1 MNHHLESLGWTLL
14 HFCWQAAA
22 IALVYWFADAV
33 LSKARSQTRYVLALA
48 TLLLMLSSALATLTY
63 EETRSY
69 SGPSSSPGAFSSP
82 AMATIGPG
90 ISIDLA
96 PLTGL
101 NPTRATVQPMLL
113 HLSRL
118 LPWLDFAWLLGV
130 AWLSTR
136 TIAGW
141 RLIQRLR
148 RSALVAA
155 PEAVHASFA
164 RLCKRL
170 GIARH
175 ISLCISEHIPGP
187 LAMGIVRSLII
198 LPASALM
205 ALNPEQLEAVLAH
218 ELAHVRRADYF
229 WNLVQTMI
237 ETLFFFHPAV
247 WWLGRRLRQQREL
260 CCDDV
265 AVQSCADPLIYATA
279 LLRLEERRTQHLNLA
294 MALDGHR
301 SWSGLRDRIAR
312 ILGETNGGETTGD
325 RSPRDFVP
333 LPLAAICALF
343 LLILLPVP
351 QIFAGLRKTMQIQS
365 ATPAV
370 SAPQASTPAPAT
382 MSVPAPAV
390 SPAAEESSPISPAAQ
405 VAPTITAASDGASAM
420 ATADAQGSGKGAG
433 EGTGQ
438 GTGQGA
444 GEGAG
449 QGAGRNGSAD
459 DGENADQAS
468 NPDTS
473 THKPDYIDGMR
484 AAGYDVDVDK
494 YVAMKVQGIT
504 PEYARE
510 MAKAGFGKPSANDLI
525 AMKIQGVTPE
535 YVSGL
540 RAAGIQPGSI
550 RDLISYRIFGV
561 TPEFLAGMK
570 AAGFDSIPP
579 NKLVALRVQG
589 VTPEYARTV
598 KQQYPN
604 VTTDELV
611 QLRIFHIDDAFLAA
625 AKRHGFTS
633 LSIQKLVQLRISG
646 VLGEDDGEAK

>member
-1 MNHHLESLGWTLL
+1 MNHHLESLGWTLV

-22 IALVYWFADAV
+22 IAVVYWFSDAV
-33 LSKARSQTRYVLALA
+33 LSKARSQTRYLLALA
-48 TLLLMLSSALATLTY
+48 TLLLTLSSALATLTY

-82 AMATIGPG
+82 AMTTIGPG
-90 ISIDLA
+90 ISTEIV

-101 NPTRATVQPMLL
+101 NPIRATAQPMLL

-118 LPWLDFAWLLGV
+118 LPWLDLAWLVGV
-130 AWLSTR
+130 ACLSTR
-136 TIAGW
+136 TIGGW

-148 RSALVAA
+148 RSALVEA
-155 PEAVHASFA
+155 PDAVHASFA

-175 ISLCISEHIPGP
+175 VSLRISEHLPGP

-218 ELAHVRRADYF
+218 ELAHVRRADYL
-229 WNLVQTMI
+229 WNLVQTMV

-279 LLRLEERRTQHLNLA
+279 LLRLEERRTQQLGLA

-312 ILGETNGGETTGD
+312 ILGETNGGETTGE

-333 LPLAAICALF
+333 IPLAAICALF

-370 SAPQASTPAPAT
+370 SAPQASTPSPAT
-382 MSVPAPAV
+382 MSLPTPSV
-390 SPAAEESSPISPAAQ
+390 SPAADESSPISLAAQ
-405 VAPTITAASDGASAM
+405 VAPTITAASDGAAVM
-420 ATADAQGSGKGAG
+420 ATADTQGTGKGAG
-433 EGTGQ
+433 EG
-438 GTGQGA
+438 A
-444 GEGAG
+444 GH
-449 QGAGRNGSAD
+449 GAGRNGLAD
-459 DGENADQAS
+459 DGENAEQAS

-473 THKPDYIDGMR
+473 AHKPDYIDGMR

-494 YVAMKVQGIT
+494 YVAMKVQNIT

-510 MAKAGFGKPSANDLI
+510 MAKAGFGKPSADELI
-525 AMKIQGVTPE
+525 AMKVQGVTPE

-550 RDLISYRIFGV
+550 GDLISYRIFGV
-561 TPEFLAGMK
+561 TPEFVAGMK

-579 NKLVALRVQG
+579 NKLIALRVHG

-604 VTTDELV
+604 ATTDELV

-646 VLGEDDGEAK
+646 VLGEGDGEAK